1 MERKALW
8 DEYVLTLKNT
18 GTLPI
23 TLVSAH
29 VFDLENTPLPAGVD
43 PWTLE
48 KPSEAN
54 WKHYQEA
61 GIGVVMGSLG
71 TVAVSAGLG
80 AAYYLGGSAIAGTA
94 LAVVPVVLVG
104 NIVYVQVSNS
114 KNRKAVEAEFV
125 RRQLPIPNTIF
136 SEELVSGSL
145 FFPPA
150 PGPKRLRLRYDL
162 NGQQHELSFDLKETP
177 VVDFYLEQ
185 TTEPAAR

>member
-1 MERKALW
+1 LERKALW

-136 SEELVSGSL
+136 
-145 FFPPA
+145 
-150 PGPKRLRLRYDL
+150 PK
-162 NGQQHELSFDLKETP
+162 N
-177 VVDFYLEQ
+177 
-185 TTEPAAR
+185 